1 MPLASGSSTAL
12 TRPVFFCYRKYNMD
26 LTGGSLLIEFG
37 SHGNTLEETA
47 RAAEYM
53 GKAMAQTLLGTLPE

>member
-1 MPLASGSSTAL
+1 
-12 TRPVFFCYRKYNMD
+12 MD

-53 GKAMAQTLLGTLPE
+53 GKAMAQTLLDTLPQ